1 MRTSPRTDQD
11 TRRDWL
17 AFGRS
22 DRIGLVA
29 LLVAV
34 VLGAA
39 VTWLV
44 VPLMGWVRGRALAI
58 PFTSAVDVPGLDGT
72 GLRWRDASYDLL
84 VDDPTTRQRVLDL
97 LPGLGY
103 LLLVVAACWLVL
115 RLIGDIG
122 RDDPFPAHNVRR
134 LRALAALLALGW
146 PVAFF
151 AEVTC
156 RFVILTGLDLGD
168 LGPRASFT
176 IPVVAIVTGTAVALL
191 AEAFKA
197 GSRLRDDVDGLV

>member
-17 AFGRS
+17 AFDRS

-29 LLVAV
+29 LLLAV
-34 VLGAA
+34 VVGAA

-97 LPGLGY
+97 LPSQA
-103 LLLVVAACWLVL
+103 VQV
-115 RLIGDIG
+115 
-122 RDDPFPAHNVRR
+122 P
-134 LRALAALLALGW
+134 
-146 PVAFF
+146 
-151 AEVTC
+151 
-156 RFVILTGLDLGD
+156 
-168 LGPRASFT
+168 
-176 IPVVAIVTGTAVALL
+176 GTALCASAPPTRYAAARAVTVTAPSRTHSR
-191 AEAFKA
+191 A
-197 GSRLRDDVDGLV
+197 GQGRVVEGISASSTRGCSLMLRTLGTVDGQRMSRWAQSGRSPGSTG